1 LLLVLASY
9 SGCSLFSFALLSL
22 TRSFYSPYIVIGF
35 ALRSWAVL
43 VPALYSFFFYLG
55 FLAFGWGQFIFHT
68 YSISGLLSLSFA
80 RRKAVI
86 PPAPVIPPTPIVP
99 PATTITSTALVPVI
113 RFPVIRHT
121 SRRNTALTLES
132 IATFANTY
140 STTNGAKLLHALY
153 SSNRGVVNSV
163 LIFSTP
169 SEQLYPFDLMV
180 HSNEFLAA

>member
-1 LLLVLASY
+1 MS
-9 SGCSLFSFALLSL
+9 SMSM
-22 TRSFYSPYIVIGF
+22 
-35 ALRSWAVL
+35 
-43 VPALYSFFFYLG
+43 
-55 FLAFGWGQFIFHT
+55 
-68 YSISGLLSLSFA
+68 SGLLSLSFA
-80 RRKAVI
+80 RRKA
-86 PPAPVIPPTPIVP
+86 VIPPTPIVP

-180 HSNEFLAA
+180 HSNEFLAAWSAYFFTRNPADFISSLGRSYKALK